1 MVYIDIVDSR
11 IDSGKAFDR
20 GKTSDIYAKYRDIY
34 PDEFYKKIVRRNLC
48 IKGQTVLDLGTG
60 SGVLPRNMHKYGA
73 NWIGTDISQIT
84 RDSRN
89 GRIKACRE
97 VGASLVTDEVAAWER
112 EHIALLET
120 IAPDEFD
127 VLHYAAI
134 AELKKN
140 SKPSEV

>member
-1 MVYIDIVDSR
+1 M
-11 IDSGKAFDR
+11 
-20 GKTSDIYAKYRDIY
+20 
-34 PDEFYKKIVRRNLC
+34 C

-60 SGVLPRNMHKYGA
+60 TGVLPRNMHKYGA
-73 NWIGTDISQIT
+73 KWIGTDISQIT

-89 GRIKACRE
+89 GRIKACRG
-97 VGASLVTDEVAAWER
+97 VGASLVADEVAAWER